1 MENKLQKKEKE
12 NSQLITEFEVESKL
26 DILVEGQTNN
36 SKELQAIRDD
46 LQKGFIGLAL
56 RNEEL
61 LELNNK
67 LNQQLEILVD
77 ELNAIK
83 EEREEKLARKEARA
97 NRKRLPKRDPMTR
110 EIYQELI
117 KVAEGPTYIHVRT
130 RIAICILAV
139 TGIRINELLPL
150 KVSQLETLFKENW
163 IAIDR
168 SKRGPSNHKAFL
180 TKEGKKIIQ
189 DRKKDFQLI
198 FLMKEPNA
206 YVFTPETNHFK
217 KLRRE
222 VITTHINKVM
232 HKVSRIF
239 SGQPNIT
246 SHSFRIGYITQ
257 LWKDTK
263 DIEFVKQTI
272 GHRRLDTTSAY
283 VNKLSD
289 QERRARISQLDLMSS
304 EKRLGF
310 DLSTSNSHTGRFYF
324 SLVNH

>member
-1 MENKLQKKEKE
+1 MQWLKSSNWWEQLQ
-12 NSQLITEFEVESKL
+12 
-26 DILVEGQTNN
+26 DIQ
-36 SKELQAIRDD
+36 DD
-46 LQKGFIGLAL
+46 LQRGFIGLAL
-56 RNEEL
+56 RNQEL
-61 LELNNK
+61 TQQLDIVVAELNQIK
-67 LNQQLEILVD
+67 QERQEKEI
-77 ELNAIK
+77 
-83 EEREEKLARKEARA
+83 RKKARA
-97 NRKRLPKRDPMTR
+97 NRKLLPKRDPMTR
-110 EIYQELI
+110 EIYNELI
-117 KVAEGPTYIHVRT
+117 KAAEGPTYINLRT
-130 RIAICILAV
+130 RIAICILAI

-150 KVSQLETLFKENW
+150 KVEQLQTLVQESW
-163 IAIDR
+163 IEIDR

-189 DRKKDFQLI
+189 DRKNDFQLL

-206 YVFTPETNHFK
+206 YVFTPENNHFK

-222 VITTHINKVM
+222 VITTNVNKVM
-232 HKVSRIF
+232 YKVSRIL

-289 QERRARISQLDLMSS
+289 QERRARISQL
-304 EKRLGF
+304 
-310 DLSTSNSHTGRFYF
+310 N
-324 SLVNH
+324 